1 MKNCP
6 RLTRLAAAAAT
17 IAILAACGAPFNPQS
32 FAKIQNGMTEA
43 EVTAILGKP
52 TSIESGSLPILN
64 ITGTEYTYRSGNARG
79 TIAFVNGKVV
89 LKEATFG
96 DMK

>member
-1 MKNCP
+1 M
-6 RLTRLAAAAAT
+6 RTLARFSLLAAATAT
-17 IAILAACGAPFNPQS
+17 IALLPACGKPFNPER

-52 TSIESGSLPILN
+52 TSIESGSLPVLN
-64 ITGTEYTYRSGNARG
+64 ITGTEYTYRSGNAHG

-96 DMK
+96 DKK

>member
-1 MKNCP
+1 MDN
-6 RLTRLAAAAAT
+6 LTRTVRHTAT
-17 IAILAACGAPFNPQS
+17 VVAIALLVACGCPFNPQN
-32 FAKIQNGMTEA
+32 FARVQNGMTEA

-64 ITGTEYTYRSGNARG
+64 ITGTEYTYRRG
-79 TIAFVNGKVV
+79 ADRATVAFVNGKVV

-96 DMK
+96 GKQ